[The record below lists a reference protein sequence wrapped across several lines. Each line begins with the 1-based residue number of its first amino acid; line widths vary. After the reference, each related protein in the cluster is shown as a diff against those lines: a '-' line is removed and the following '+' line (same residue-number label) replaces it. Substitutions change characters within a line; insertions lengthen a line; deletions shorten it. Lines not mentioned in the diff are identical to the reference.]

1 MRFLIRILNWIFI
14 SYAIL
19 FPVIIIGISFK
30 SGIGPGIQ
38 FFVMPFVLCYF
49 LILFWWTKKLV
60 RYITVSNQAIVQKE
74 KYFILLQTLCLY
86 AFVIAPLT
94 IFTTYVIWNRFTRPN
109 PLENVA
115 AQCFMF
121 LISSG
126 VVFIIL
132 GIILGIRY
140 NSKIK
145 GCVTAT

>member
-1 MRFLIRILNWIFI
+1 MKFLIRILNWIFI
-14 SYAIL
+14 AYAIL
-19 FPVIIIGISFK
+19 FPLTIIGISVK
-30 SGIGPGIQ
+30 SGVGQGIQ
-38 FFVMPFVLCYF
+38 FIVMPFVLCYF
-49 LILFWWTKKLV
+49 LILFWWTKNLI
-60 RYITVSNQAIVQKE
+60 RYITVSTQAIVQKE

-86 AFVIAPLT
+86 VFVIAPLT

-140 NSKIK
+140 NSKTK